1 MRGTLLLRSQVIAL
15 AIAAP
20 MFLAG
25 CSVRQYAVNM
35 VGDALASG
43 GSVYESDPDIVLV
56 GDALPF
62 SVKLLDSLIVE
73 SPGNQGL
80 LLAASRG
87 YLLYGYAYVQF
98 DADRLAT
105 DDLDQANALRARA
118 HGLYLRA
125 LDYALRGLELDTPG
139 LRAGLA
145 ADPLRA
151 VRAIGEV
158 NTETDVALLY
168 ASAASLGLAI
178 STARQDAVML
188 ARIPEVDALL
198 GRALTLDEAWNA
210 GTLHEFAISWSAAR
224 PGIPNRAAVNAHY
237 ARALELSR
245 GRRAGVYVAYAEA
258 MAVPTQNRAAFRSLL
273 DRALAVDLEAD
284 PDSRL
289 LNALAQRRARW
300 LLGRIDYL
308 FVE

>member
-1 MRGTLLLRSQVIAL
+1 MLRRSQVMAL
-15 AIAAP
+15 AIAVS

-62 SVKLLDSLIVE
+62 SIKLLDSLIVE
-73 SPGNQGL
+73 SPDNRGL

-145 ADPLRA
+145 ADPARA

-158 NTETDVALLY
+158 DTETDVALLY

-178 STARQDAVML
+178 STARQDASML

>member
-1 MRGTLLLRSQVIAL
+1 MLARMLRRSQVMAL
-15 AIAAP
+15 AIAVS

-73 SPGNQGL
+73 SPDNRGL

-145 ADPLRA
+145 ADPARA

-158 NTETDVALLY
+158 DTETDVALLY

>member
-1 MRGTLLLRSQVIAL
+1 MLATLLLRGQVIAL
-15 AIAAP
+15 VIAASA
-20 MFLAG
+20 FLSG
-25 CSVRQYAVNM
+25 CSVRQVAVNM

-43 GSVYESDPDIVLV
+43 GSVYESDADVALV

-62 SVKLLDSLIVE
+62 SIKLLDSLIVE
-73 SPGNQGL
+73 SPRHQGL
-80 LLAASRG
+80 LLTASRS
-87 YLLYGYAYVQF
+87 YILYGYAYVQF
-98 DADRLAT
+98 DADRLAS
-105 DDLDQANALRARA
+105 DDIDRANALRARA

-125 LDYALRGLELDTPG
+125 LDYALRGLELDSPG
-139 LRAGLA
+139 MRARLA
-145 ADPLRA
+145 ADPAQA
-151 VRAIGEV
+151 VRAIGYA
-158 NTETDVALLY
+158 NAKTEVALLY

-178 STARQDAVML
+178 SSARQDASML
-188 ARIPEVDALL
+188 ARIPEVEALL
-198 GRALTLDEAWNA
+198 GRALALDEAWNA

-224 PGIPNRAAVNAHY
+224 PGIPDRAAIDKHY
-237 ARALELSR
+237 SRALELSQ

-289 LNALAQRRARW
+289 LNALAKRRAHW
-300 LLGRIDYL
+300 LLERIDYL